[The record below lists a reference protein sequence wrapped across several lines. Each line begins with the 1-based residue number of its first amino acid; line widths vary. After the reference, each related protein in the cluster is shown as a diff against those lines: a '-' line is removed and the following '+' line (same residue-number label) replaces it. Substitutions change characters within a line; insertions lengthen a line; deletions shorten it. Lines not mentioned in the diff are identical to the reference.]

1 MQEVEL
7 KLIAGPSFD
16 PAALQERLASI
27 GTIADTKSFQQR
39 DDYLD
44 TPTAELVTLGLSAR
58 VRSKEKGQSVDVKP
72 VPIVS
77 ELVMRRSELSA
88 PVSKKGDPGRTLR
101 KLLARMLGVALDGTA
116 SVVLSVET
124 QRVLHVLEIDE
135 SCVEVCFDTVRVLD
149 AGGTEGGRFVEIE
162 AELARGDEM
171 VLHRIGEV
179 FSSLDLSPSGKSK
192 YVRARDLLELPA
204 YSWSVDAPSFDL
216 DTDVA
221 QVARAVCR
229 RQLQLVR
236 NYEPGTRIGLD
247 TEHLHKMRVATRR
260 LRTALRVFETAFSGT
275 ERRMMNRGFR
285 WLGRRL
291 GAVRDLDVAVL
302 ALPSWRRR
310 FGPEPVEGWDGLTE
324 RLDVRRTRARREL
337 IDALDS
343 TRWSELAEAADEVFE
358 ADDERNGALRGTLRE
373 LIDTRLTA
381 FEDGVATFTRTQSLE
396 DAHELRILGKRLR
409 YTVEFLRPAFDVDTK
424 PLLKR
429 LGAFQD
435 ELGAL
440 QDAAEAGVFAIGE
453 LEDDGDPATAF
464 ALGTLR
470 GSARLEAEHAR
481 ARVDSALAALH
492 VKTLVESLRKAL
504 PPA

>member
-1 MQEVEL
+1 MEEVEL

-27 GTIADTKSFQQR
+27 GTIAASKSFKQR

-44 TPTAELVTLGLSAR
+44 TPAAELVTLGLSAR
-58 VRSKEKGQSVDVKP
+58 VRSKEKGQTVDVKP
-72 VPIVS
+72 VPIAAD
-77 ELVMRRSELSA
+77 LVMRRSELSA

-116 SVVLSVET
+116 AVVLSIET
-124 QRVLHVLEIDE
+124 QRVLHELEIDD
-135 SCVEVCFDTVRVLD
+135 SRVEVCFDTVRVLD
-149 AGGTEGGRFVEIE
+149 ADGNEGGRFVEIE
-162 AELARGDEM
+162 AELAAGDEV

-179 FSSLDLSPSGKSK
+179 FSALDLSPSGKSK
-192 YVRARDLLELPA
+192 YVRARGLLGLPA
-204 YSWSVDAPSFDL
+204 YRWGVDAPSFDL
-216 DTDVA
+216 DTDIA

-229 RQLQLVR
+229 QQLQLVR

-260 LRTALRVFETAFSGT
+260 LRTALRVFEDAFSGT
-275 ERRMMNRGFR
+275 ERRAMNRGFR

-310 FGPEPVEGWDGLTE
+310 FGPEPVEGWDGLAE
-324 RLDVRRTRARREL
+324 RLDVRRTRARRDL

-343 TRWSELAEAADEVFE
+343 TRWAELAETADEVFE
-358 ADDERNGALRGTLRE
+358 ADDEARGALRGSIRAL
-373 LIDTRLTA
+373 LDLRLTA

-409 YTVEFLRPAFDVDTK
+409 YTVEFVRPALDIDTK
-424 PLLKR
+424 PMLKR
-429 LGAFQD
+429 LSTFQD

-440 QDAAEAGVFAIGE
+440 QDAAEAGAFALRE
-453 LEDDGDPATAF
+453 FEEDGDPATAF

-470 GSARLEAEHAR
+470 GSARLEAEQAR
-481 ARVDSALAALH
+481 GRVDAALAALDAG
-492 VKTLVESLRKAL
+492 TLIEGLRKAL